1 MVNIGIPDVYLLVHT
16 VSAEYLEDF
25 FIIWERGILFHGVS
39 KSYTV
44 EFIDVHEMGEFKVL
58 FTFP

>member
-1 MVNIGIPDVYLLVHT
+1 MNIGIPDVCVLAHT

-25 FIIWERGILFHGVS
+25 FIIWERGTLYHGVS
-39 KSYTV
+39 KSYIV
-44 EFIDVHEMGEFKVL
+44 KFIDVHEMGEFKVL